1 MYWLPKVMVNTKV
14 KWWGITKAQ
23 INRSKRCP
31 KRRNQR
37 RPVFSVCERPARKV
51 PQQKQATEW
60 VTGLEFFRKWQQGA
74 KLTRTLESKSNSI
87 QWNHRVRTSTAPDL
101 QRVGTRVELLLRGAG
116 GARVRDAQ
124 CRWRGARKGVR
135 RRPPRLTGVNVL
147 PSRLEE
153 ADTARLRAPRG
164 TRSRP
169 LPNNLPCRKSRR
181 SQAPGTQ
188 GSAIQDNCSANKVP
202 REWRVLAIQTH

>member
-101 QRVGTRVELLLRGAG
+101 QRVGTRGGTITARGRRCPGAG
-116 GARVRDAQ
+116 RTVQVAGRPQGGEEKTAPPHWGQRTPFQ
-124 CRWRGARKGVR
+124 TRGSWHSTSPSTQRHSLPA
-135 RRPPRLTGVNVL
+135 PP
-147 PSRLEE
+147 
-153 ADTARLRAPRG
+153 
-164 TRSRP
+164 
-169 LPNNLPCRKSRR
+169 
-181 SQAPGTQ
+181 
-188 GSAIQDNCSANKVP
+188 
-202 REWRVLAIQTH
+202 